1 MTYLEG
7 AILGLVQGL
16 AEFLPIS
23 SSGHLAALQYFF
35 GVEPDKVL
43 FFAVMLHVG
52 TLFSLLAVYYRDIGA
67 LIREF
72 FLMLRDIFT
81 GKGPRIS
88 SNEDRRL
95 LFLIIV
101 ATIPTGIIGILFGDF
116 FDALYQTLWVI
127 GVFLIITGLLLWLA
141 EKVNNGKKTAKNAK
155 WRNAI
160 MVGIFQGLAICP
172 GLSRSGT
179 TMTGGLLAGLSRPF
193 AVRFAFLISIPS
205 ILGAVVLEL
214 PDALEAGIDPTIAGP
229 MVLGIIIAAIS
240 GFVAIKSMI
249 KVVSNKKLHYFSY
262 YVWIVGAFLII
273 WNFAGPQIA

>member
-1 MTYLEG
+1 
-7 AILGLVQGL
+7 VQGL

-35 GVEPDKVL
+35 GVDAENVL
-43 FFAVMLHVG
+43 FFSVMLHVG

-67 LIREF
+67 LIWELF
-72 FLMLRDIFT
+72 GTIKDLVT
-81 GKGPRIS
+81 GKGPRINS
-88 SNEDRRL
+88 SEHRRL

-101 ATIPTGIIGILFGDF
+101 ATIPTGIIGLLFD
-116 FDALYQTLWVI
+116 DAFEKLYLSLLPI
-127 GVFLIITGLLLWLA
+127 GIFLLVTGCLLWLA
-141 EKVNNGKKTAKNAK
+141 EKVSGGKKTPKNTK

-205 ILGAVVLEL
+205 ILGSAVLEI
-214 PDALEAGIDPTIAGP
+214 PDAIEAGIDPTIIGP
-229 MVLGIIIAAIS
+229 MVLGVVIAAVS
-240 GFVAIKSMI
+240 GFFAIKTMI
-249 KVVSNKKLHYFSY
+249 KVVSNKKLHYFSF
-262 YVWIVGAFLII
+262 YVWIAGAFLII
-273 WNFAGPQIA
+273 WHLTQAGTVI